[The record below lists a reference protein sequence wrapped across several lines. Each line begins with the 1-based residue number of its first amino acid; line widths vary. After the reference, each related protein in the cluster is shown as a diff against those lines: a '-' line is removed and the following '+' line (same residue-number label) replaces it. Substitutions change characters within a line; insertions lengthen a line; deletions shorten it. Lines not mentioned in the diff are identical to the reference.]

1 MKKGVLGEGLM
12 DGFSIITLAIIL
24 TVFFVLFANEIS
36 YADMKNIS
44 EIITSKKVSNDGGLT
59 LKNLMNTPIEDV
71 NLYEFIILN
80 QNDKDKIKEKV
91 REPMNKICKVDS
103 KMLVDNPQEVCLW
116 YLEIKFTDKTI
127 FLNGGYDPIIHSFN
141 TDAIVTTGTEPKILP
156 LVGFD
161 KKFRNSLEYSLS
173 LPDYKKN
180 LVNIKLKL
188 FKGLS

>member
-24 TVFFVLFANEIS
+24 TVFFFLFTNEIS

-71 NLYEFIILN
+71 NLYEFIIIN

-103 KMLVDNPQEVCLW
+103 KMLVDNPQEVCSW

>member
-24 TVFFVLFANEIS
+24 TVFFVLFTNEIS

-71 NLYEFIILN
+71 NLYEFIIIN
-80 QNDKDKIKEKV
+80 QNDKDKIKEKI

>member
-1 MKKGVLGEGLM
+1 
-12 DGFSIITLAIIL
+12 
-24 TVFFVLFANEIS
+24 
-36 YADMKNIS
+36 MKNIS

-71 NLYEFIILN
+71 NLYEFIIIN

-103 KMLVDNPQEVCLW
+103 KMLVDNPQEVCSW

>member
-24 TVFFVLFANEIS
+24 TVFFVLFTNEIS

-71 NLYEFIILN
+71 NLYEFIIIN
-80 QNDKDKIKEKV
+80 QNDKDKIKEKI

-103 KMLVDNPQEVCLW
+103 KMLVDNPQEVCSW